1 MRILMIGC
9 GNMGGALLKRWA
21 NNEDLSFAVIDPVS
35 SFSHPNV
42 TVHKDGASVSGDAFD
57 LLVVAVKPQLIDQI
71 IPDHVER
78 LTAGASILSIAA
90 GYSAARLS
98 DLTGGR
104 PVIRVMPN
112 MPASFGK
119 GVSGLFAMSDVSAET
134 LRVVETMMSAT
145 GDLVHVDDED
155 GLDRV
160 TAIAGSGPGY
170 VFEIARTYIEAAKA
184 LGFDTETAR
193 KLVLGTVSGAIEM
206 ALQSGD
212 DLADLRNSV
221 TSKAGTTEAGL
232 RTLNENGQLSD
243 LMKATTQA
251 AYDRA
256 VELR

>member
-21 NNEDLSFAVIDPVS
+21 EDEALRFTVVDPVS
-35 SFSHPNV
+35 PFAHPNV
-42 TVHKDGASVSGDAFD
+42 TVHKDAAALADQSFD

-71 IPDHVER
+71 IPDHLDR
-78 LTAGASILSIAA
+78 LSQEAAILSIAA
-90 GYSAARLS
+90 GYSASRLS

-112 MPASFGK
+112 MPASVGK
-119 GVSGLFAMSDVSAET
+119 GVSGLFATSDVPKQT
-134 LRVVETMMSAT
+134 LAAVESMMAAT
-145 GDLVHVDDED
+145 GELVRVDEED

-170 VFEIARTYIEAAKA
+170 VFEIARTYVEAAKA
-184 LGFDTETAR
+184 LGFDTETSR
-193 KLVLGTVSGAIEM
+193 KLVLGTLSGAVEM

-232 RTLNENGQLSD
+232 RALNENGQLTD
-243 LMKATTQA
+243 LLKATAQA